1 MVEKELEH
9 SGWLVLLS
17 NDVSSPQEAISIY
30 RTKDVVE
37 KGFLRYK
44 NCLNLGRLRIHSEK
58 SMQNKVFVGFIG
70 LILMAGLHKVMVD
83 QGLYRSMTMKKMI
96 KTLEKLRIQHI
107 NGNRILYPITK
118 EQKEIFK
125 AFGLKEPV

>member
-1 MVEKELEH
+1 M
-9 SGWLVLLS
+9 
-17 NDVSSPQEAISIY
+17 
-30 RTKDVVE
+30 
-37 KGFLRYK
+37 
-44 NCLNLGRLRIHSEK
+44 
-58 SMQNKVFVGFIG
+58 M
-70 LILMAGLHKVMVD
+70 D

-96 KTLEKLRIQHI
+96 KTLEKLRIQRI